1 MSPSPSDIPESRAIP
16 GPGNL
21 PDPDGLPAPAGL
33 PLPGRTGRAAG
44 SPVRPEDDPE
54 GRPDAASAQLNR
66 MRQAARTRGNQRVPA
81 TRRKQKRQTPFI
93 PGEYTGRD
101 PQGVGKVFSRFVS
114 ERGWNSP
121 VAVGSVIS
129 RWEELVGAEVSAH
142 CKPESFS
149 DTTVQVR
156 CDSTAWATQLR
167 LLRGALIQR
176 FDAELGSGVVT
187 KIEVIGPAAPNWR
200 KGARTVKGRG
210 PRDTYG

>member
-1 MSPSPSDIPESRAIP
+1 MQPQDEAP
-16 GPGNL
+16 G
-21 PDPDGLPAPAGL
+21 
-33 PLPGRTGRAAG
+33 G
-44 SPVRPEDDPE
+44 SGSEPVANDL
-54 GRPDAASAQLNR
+54 PDAAQEQLNR
-66 MRQAARTRGNQRVPA
+66 MRQAAQARGNQRMPA
-81 TRRKQKRQTPFI
+81 NRRKQARKSTPFI

-101 PQGVGKVFSRFVS
+101 PQGLGKVFSRFVN

-129 RWEELVGAEVSAH
+129 RWEELVGPDVSAH

-167 LLRGALIQR
+167 LLRQTLIER

-187 KIEVIGPAAPNWR
+187 RIEVIGPAAPNWR
-200 KGARTVKGRG
+200 KGLRSVKGRG